1 MMGTS
6 KLSMN
11 STTTPNAGVVDS
23 IRVAKAAGFAAVE
36 LQNPWLD
43 PYLAAGFT
51 AEGLLGRLDG
61 MAVSGVGAL
70 HEAEPAAFAAEA
82 GRLAALTAALG
93 AKHMQMCTG
102 PVDASVVKDHR
113 AGRLPEGDRRYRG
126 AVGRPEP
133 EAVELTASLLA
144 VAADIAA
151 GYGVDVYLEPL
162 GWAPVNSVR
171 QALAVLEAIDRPN
184 VGLAVDFW
192 HFYVA
197 GDTPEDVAALDPG
210 LIKAVHVCDGLPLA
224 SPETVP
230 DQETHRNV
238 WTGGGVIPLQEYVD
252 AVKST
257 GYDGWYCSEIFC
269 SKAARLDPLLVATAL
284 RANLEVLVG

>member
-1 MMGTS
+1 MGTL

-11 STTTPNAGVVDS
+11 STGAWNANVVDS
-23 IRVAKAAGFAAVE
+23 IRIAKAAGFTGVE
-36 LQNPWLD
+36 LQDPWLD

-51 AEGLLGRLDG
+51 AEDLLPRLDG
-61 MAVSGVGAL
+61 LAVSGVGAL
-70 HEAEPAAFAAEA
+70 QEDEPSAFVARA
-82 GRLAALTAALG
+82 RKLAALTQALG

-102 PVDASVVKDHR
+102 PVDASVVRDHR
-113 AGRLPEGDRRYRG
+113 AGALPDGDPRYRG
-126 AVGRPEP
+126 ALGRPER
-133 EAVELTASLLA
+133 EAMDLTASLLA

-151 GYGVDVYLEPL
+151 GHGLDVYLEPL

-171 QALAVLEAIDRPN
+171 QALRIFEMVNRPN

-197 GDTPEDVAALDPG
+197 GDTPEDVAALDSG
-210 LIKAVHVCDGLPLA
+210 LIKAVHVCDGLPLLDR
-224 SPETVP
+224 ETVP
-230 DQETHRNV
+230 DQETYRNV

-269 SKAARLDPLLVATAL
+269 PKTAQLDSLLVATAL
-284 RANLEVLVG
+284 RANLEVLVS